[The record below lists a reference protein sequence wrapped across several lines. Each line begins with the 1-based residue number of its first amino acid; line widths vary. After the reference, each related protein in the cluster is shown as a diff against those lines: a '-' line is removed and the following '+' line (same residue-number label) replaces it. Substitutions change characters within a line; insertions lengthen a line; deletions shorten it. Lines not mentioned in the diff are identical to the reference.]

1 MEAAMPDET
10 QKDEKIASPITDLP
24 TRVEPK
30 AAENIKG
37 GALLRGGD
45 DDLDDLEVER

>member
-1 MEAAMPDET
+1 METPQQPNEFEAKAKVESLP
-10 QKDEKIASPITDLP
+10 EKPVADQD
-24 TRVEPK
+24 
-30 AAENIKG
+30 AGAIKG